1 MITKMNTWIKPNE
14 LPEGFW
20 AECFVAINDGAGQI
34 FIEIK
39 DVKRMYEI
47 PRWYS
52 LTEQEW
58 FDFRDDIQVRVMV
71 VEYPEIPMD
80 ELQ

>member
-1 MITKMNTWIKPNE
+1 MNRKWIKPAE

-34 FIEIK
+34 FVEIN
-39 DVKRMYEI
+39 DVRRMYEI
-47 PRWYS
+47 PRWFS

-58 FDFRDDIQVRVMV
+58 FSFRDDCAVRVMPI
-71 VEYPEIPMD
+71 EYPQISLEDM
-80 ELQ
+80 Q

>member
-1 MITKMNTWIKPNE
+1 MINKMNTWIKPNE
-14 LPEGFW
+14 LPEVFW

-34 FIEIK
+34 FIEIN

-71 VEYPEIPMD
+71 VEYPEITMD